1 MHESKILHFSTII
14 LIGKSKK
21 SMNSTVLQRIS
32 WSNFVYV
39 SLVYIFAPID
49 RVLCSFVIKERI
61 FISRS
66 LTNFAQRSTLGA
78 RYDRQIVPII

>member
-1 MHESKILHFSTII
+1 
-14 LIGKSKK
+14 
-21 SMNSTVLQRIS
+21 MNSTVLQRIS
-32 WSNFVYV
+32 WNNFVYV

-66 LTNFAQRSTLGA
+66 LTNFAQRSIGHNVTIA
-78 RYDRQIVPII
+78 NNCS